1 MKKALIITYLLVA
14 CLATY
19 AQKFTY
25 AYQGVEFKCKVTGQ
39 SVCITSFDVK
49 AQQVTIPAMVS
60 WKGMNY
66 PVKSVSTFLNGVN
79 YLTVSLTLEEGIE
92 EIDKFSFN
100 EFRKLI
106 KVNLPSSIRHIGK
119 NAFRDNRGMTFE
131 MLSCIDEQSIRN
143 GYELWPSGEGVRIST
158 NQNVLALAD
167 SKQKSK
173 VTKDEMESQSPQTSP
188 NASSEKK
195 QVKEKNK
202 SKSTED
208 APKKGH
214 KESAKQD
221 IVLSKSKKQDV
232 LALADDN
239 SESEAAS
246 DGDGNILKKAW
257 TSSLNVFSGKKQVK
271 EKNKSKTEEV
281 KNKSH
286 KESTKLDVAIKKK
299 EETLSDVDMNIP
311 VVASNKNSETYCV
324 IIANEKYEDVPE
336 VEFAARDG
344 EIFKEYCIKTLGIP
358 EKQIKTFINASYT
371 DIKRALNWM
380 EQIAYV
386 TEGNSR
392 MILYYAGHGM
402 PNEKDKTAYLIPVDG
417 FPKDVTT
424 CFKLSEL
431 YTRLGKIKTE
441 NVTVF
446 LDACFSGVKRG
457 SGQAL
462 VAARGIAIKP
472 KEETLSGNVVVFTAA
487 SDDETALSY
496 QEKRH
501 GMFTYF
507 LLSKLKETKGQVSF
521 GDLYKAI
528 SSDVKKNSMLENDK
542 LQTPSVN
549 VSSSMINKWKNLH
562 F

>member
-1 MKKALIITYLLVA
+1 MKKILIIPLLLMA
-14 CLATY
+14 CLALH
-19 AQKFTY
+19 AQKFSY
-25 AYQGVEFKCKVTGQ
+25 VYQGVEFKCKVTGQ

-49 AQQVTIPAMVS
+49 AQQVIIPAMVS
-60 WKGMNY
+60 YKGVDY

-100 EFRKLI
+100 EFRKLMA
-106 KVNLPSSIRHIGK
+106 VSLPSTIRHIGR
-119 NAFRDNRGMTFE
+119 NAFRNNAGMAFD
-131 MLSCIDEQSIRN
+131 MLSCIDDQSIRK
-143 GYELWPSGEGVRIST
+143 GVELWPSGSGERIST
-158 NQNVLALAD
+158 NHNVLALAE
-167 SKQKSK
+167 KQQALNEPKSEEIADEK
-173 VTKDEMESQSPQTSP
+173 ENETKKSWAGVGAFTGKILKNGKTKSETADASQDKGRKGSP
-188 NASSEKK
+188 NKDVAKK
-195 QVKEKNK
+195 EQEVVKE
-202 SKSTED
+202 
-208 APKKGH
+208 
-214 KESAKQD
+214 
-221 IVLSKSKKQDV
+221 I
-232 LALADDN
+232 
-239 SESEAAS
+239 
-246 DGDGNILKKAW
+246 
-257 TSSLNVFSGKKQVK
+257 
-271 EKNKSKTEEV
+271 
-281 KNKSH
+281 
-286 KESTKLDVAIKKK
+286 
-299 EETLSDVDMNIP
+299 LSDVDMNIP
-311 VVASNKNSETYCV
+311 VVASNNNSETYCV
-324 IIANEKYEDVPE
+324 IIANEEYEDVPK

-344 EIFKEYCIKTLGIP
+344 EIFKEYCIKTLGVP

-380 EQIAYV
+380 EQIANV

-417 FPKDVTT
+417 FPKDIST

-431 YTRLGKIKTE
+431 YSRLGKINSQ

-528 SSDVKKNSMLENDK
+528 SSGVKKNSMLENDK

-549 VSSSMINKWKNLH
+549 VSSSMMMKWENLH